1 MKDRLKIEGMMCPH
15 CEARVQEALM
25 TEEAELAAGSSVSRR
40 HHFLLHRK
48 CWTECV
54 WEGSHDTGIA
64 EVTLNSPLSHEKLA
78 AAVESQGYKV
88 LE

>member
-15 CEARVQEALM
+15 CEARVQEALQAF
-25 TEEAELAAGSSVSRR
+25 AEVETAFVSP
-40 HHFLLHRK
+40 
-48 CWTECV
+48 
-54 WEGSHDTGIA
+54 DTGIA